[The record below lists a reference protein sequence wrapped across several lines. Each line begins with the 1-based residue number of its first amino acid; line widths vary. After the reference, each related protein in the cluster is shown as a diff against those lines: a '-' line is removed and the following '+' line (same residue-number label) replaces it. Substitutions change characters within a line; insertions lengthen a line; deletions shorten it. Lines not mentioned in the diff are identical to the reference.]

1 MNKTLSNFIFILF
14 IALIF
19 ANCANRGTPQ
29 GGEKDVTPPTIEKSE
44 PENFNINFD
53 QKEIRIY
60 FDEYIKIKDV
70 QKQLI
75 ISPPM
80 KTQPEITPLGNAS
93 KYISIKIFD
102 TLQPNTTYAFNF
114 GNSISDNNEEN
125 PFPFYRYVF
134 STGNYIDSLSVN
146 GQIFDALNRKPDTF
160 VSVGLYEVDSTFND
174 SIVYKENPKYI
185 TNTLGD

>member
-70 QKQLI
+70 QKVRNL
-75 ISPPM
+75 
-80 KTQPEITPLGNAS
+80 L
-93 KYISIKIFD
+93 
-102 TLQPNTTYAFNF
+102 
-114 GNSISDNNEEN
+114 
-125 PFPFYRYVF
+125 
-134 STGNYIDSLSVN
+134 
-146 GQIFDALNRKPDTF
+146 
-160 VSVGLYEVDSTFND
+160 LYFE
-174 SIVYKENPKYI
+174 
-185 TNTLGD
+185 